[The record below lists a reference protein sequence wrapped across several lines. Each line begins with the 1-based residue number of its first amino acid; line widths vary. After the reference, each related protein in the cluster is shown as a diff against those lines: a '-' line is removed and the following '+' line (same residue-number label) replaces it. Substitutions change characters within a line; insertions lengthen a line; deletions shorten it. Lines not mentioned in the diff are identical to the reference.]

1 MLALEQIGIENFH
14 SYDIRGSLFEREEDF
29 KVQEIEEDGRVLSLE
44 REDGRQPLNEK
55 KDYLSFTLVK
65 RGIST
70 PEAVKILSRN
80 MHISFKRIAYNGNKD
95 KRALTSQRITIFKL
109 DPERLNINSQ
119 RMFARDIAYSEEP
132 CKIGKLYGNSFTVFV
147 RNFDSSVDI
156 ESIPKEISK
165 LPNFYGP
172 QRFGASSLNIE
183 ISRHIIK
190 KEFKEAFLT
199 MVFNERA
206 ESKIASESRNIL
218 RETFYGYLEGG
229 EINKNSAEEA
239 LSRLPHSM
247 YFEGESLKYLL
258 QHKNDYIGAIRTM
271 PKYARLLILQSMQ
284 YFIFNKT
291 LSRAIEQYGIEN
303 LPKELPVVGFS
314 MELGNDNLGKIIKE
328 IMEEEGINDLKM
340 LKIESMPEASLKA
353 FQRQSILDVENFSI
367 EREEENAI
375 IKFNLKK
382 GSYATVVLLKL
393 FGNLSYNI

>member
-1 MLALEQIGIENFH
+1 
-14 SYDIRGSLFEREEDF
+14 
-29 KVQEIEEDGRVLSLE
+29 
-44 REDGRQPLNEK
+44 
-55 KDYLSFTLVK
+55 
-65 RGIST
+65 
-70 PEAVKILSRN
+70 
-80 MHISFKRIAYNGNKD
+80 
-95 KRALTSQRITIFKL
+95 
-109 DPERLNINSQ
+109 
-119 RMFARDIAYSEEP
+119 
-132 CKIGKLYGNSFTVFV
+132 
-147 RNFDSSVDI
+147 
-156 ESIPKEISK
+156 
-165 LPNFYGP
+165 
-172 QRFGASSLNIE
+172 
-183 ISRHIIK
+183 
-190 KEFKEAFLT
+190 
-199 MVFNERA
+199 
-206 ESKIASESRNIL
+206 
-218 RETFYGYLEGG
+218 
-229 EINKNSAEEA
+229 
-239 LSRLPHSM
+239 M